1 MTFLPVVERELRVTA
16 RNRRLYWGRCVAA
29 FISLLLVIWFLLTFA
44 RGSNSAQNAM
54 QIFWG
59 LSAFAFLYCLV
70 GGLFLT
76 ADCISEEK
84 REGTLG
90 LLFLTNLKGYDVAF
104 GKLAAT
110 SLRAVYS
117 VLAIYP
123 ILTIPLLLGGIEFAE
138 IGRMA
143 LVLLVTLIFS
153 LCIGLFV
160 SSCSRE

>member
-16 RNRRLYWGRCVAA
+16 RSRKLYLGRAAAA
-29 FISLLLVIWFLLTFA
+29 FISLLLVVWFLMMFA
-44 RGSNSAQNAM
+44 QGSNSAETALK
-54 QIFWG
+54 IFWG
-59 LSAFAFLYCLV
+59 LSSFSFLYCLV

-76 ADCISEEK
+76 ADSISEEK

-117 VLAIYP
+117 VIAIFP
-123 ILTIPLLLGGIEFAE
+123 ILTIPLL
-138 IGRMA
+138 
-143 LVLLVTLIFS
+143 
-153 LCIGLFV
+153 
-160 SSCSRE
+160 